1 MKGKLEFG
9 IFFFFKNCANMSN
22 TRINFYRL
30 KYMTVLKA
38 SKINFRIN
46 LLGALDLKYQDFCVY
61 LVTFL
66 VKLKKRC
73 SMLAGINQV

>member
-1 MKGKLEFG
+1 MKGKLELG
-9 IFFFFKNCANMSN
+9 IFFFKNCANLSN
-22 TRINFYRL
+22 SRINFYRC

-38 SKINFRIN
+38 RKINFRIN

-73 SMLAGINQV
+73 SMLSGINQV

>member
-1 MKGKLEFG
+1 
-9 IFFFFKNCANMSN
+9 
-22 TRINFYRL
+22 
-30 KYMTVLKA
+30 MTVLKA